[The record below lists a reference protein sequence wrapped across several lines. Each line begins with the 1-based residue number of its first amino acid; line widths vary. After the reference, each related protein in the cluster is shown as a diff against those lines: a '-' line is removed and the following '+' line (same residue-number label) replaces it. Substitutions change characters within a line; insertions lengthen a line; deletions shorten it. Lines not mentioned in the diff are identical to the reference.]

1 MNVTSLNPNNKGI
14 QDDPYYQERV
24 DLAAAF
30 RWTARVNMH
39 ESVANHFSLAVSD
52 DGSKFLINPNCR
64 HFSLMRASDLLLLDA
79 NDESTMDQPNA
90 PDPTAW
96 CIHGAMHRKLPHARC
111 LMHVHSKYAT
121 ALASLKDTS
130 MPAIDQNT
138 ARFYGRI
145 AVDNG
150 FDGMGLGDEAERL
163 PTMVGNKPV
172 LLMGN
177 HGVMTTGITVAHT
190 FDELYYFE
198 RACETLITA
207 LSTGR
212 ELNVLSHDVAEK
224 TAQQWQDY
232 PSDKDMSVAFFDSI
246 KEILDREEP
255 DYRT

>member
-1 MNVTSLNPNNKGI
+1 MSVTNLNPQSKGI
-14 QDDPYYQERV
+14 ESDPYYQERV

-30 RWTARVNMH
+30 RWTARLNMH

-79 NDESTMDQPNA
+79 NDETTMDQPNA

-96 CIHGAMHRKLPHARC
+96 CIHSAMHKKLPHARC

-121 ALASLKDTS
+121 ALASLKDMS

-145 AVDNG
+145 AFDDG

-163 PTMVGNKPV
+163 PTTVGNKSV

-177 HGVMTTGITVAHT
+177 HGVMTTGTTVSHT

-207 LSTGR
+207 LSSGR
-212 ELNVLSHDVAEK
+212 ELKVLSHEVAEK
-224 TAQQWQDY
+224 TAQQWQEY